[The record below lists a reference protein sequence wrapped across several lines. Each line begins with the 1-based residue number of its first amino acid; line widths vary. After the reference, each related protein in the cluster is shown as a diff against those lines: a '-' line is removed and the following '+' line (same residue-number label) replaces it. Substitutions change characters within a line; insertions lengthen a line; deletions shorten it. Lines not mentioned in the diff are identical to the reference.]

1 MTEPVQLPEGFATLE
16 PFVARWSLRT
26 SAERDRARGDSTEEE
41 REAFYAAAQPLLE
54 AALSYLDGFPARQ
67 LGEKEQRLMDL
78 VLSLAHVSLA
88 VEVQKEME
96 EQHARQR
103 NDMPITRSVTDPA

>member
-1 MTEPVQLPEGFATLE
+1 
-16 PFVARWSLRT
+16 
-26 SAERDRARGDSTEEE
+26 
-41 REAFYAAAQPLLE
+41 
-54 AALSYLDGFPARQ
+54 
-67 LGEKEQRLMDL
+67 MDL